1 MEMFYLIT
9 LSVAIVALIITL
21 TLAGIALQ
29 YDSKQ
34 QKFPPSHDECPTDW
48 TVDQATGKCRDSTG
62 EYTTPATADWRNS
75 DLESKGSRG
84 DHDVREVDICV
95 KKAWANT
102 NKVYWDGIT
111 TYNGC

>member
-34 QKFPPSHDECPTDW
+34 QKFPPSHDECPTGW
-48 TVDQATGKCRDSTG
+48 TVDQATGICSDG
-62 EYTTPATADWRNS
+62 NDEYTPATDDWSNS

-95 KKAWANT
+95 KKAWADR
-102 NKVYWDGIT
+102 KGYYWDGIT